1 MLRENCVYL
10 LIILISSSIE
20 LITLN
25 VLLNEFAELKNNRK
39 KIVTN
44 LIIFILLFSICKI
57 IAVSI
62 IAEANWTI
70 KESELWT
77 PIIKSTKVLI
87 SIILIIVFVK
97 INYEMKSIKNLI
109 VSIGYILFLGLLN
122 EGTYAFLIL
131 ICNRLEGMD
140 YLNLSDY
147 WYYTFRYAKLVFLEV
162 NILTN
167 LLLIYIVSITKA
179 LKLKF
184 SLNNTQYKYIFFS
197 IILNLVSAILIFAT
211 IYKTTQSIT
220 NFALDFVIVLI
231 SSSILILNIF
241 FMWLIIRV
249 IKDSNL
255 RAENECIKENIQ
267 LQHQY
272 YLNMQESQMKV
283 KKLYHDMKNHMI
295 CIENLYGKNEY
306 VESINNQLKECNSI
320 FNTNNMI
327 LDIILNDKKRICESK
342 GIDLIANIN
351 FKECNFID
359 SADVCSIFSNM
370 IDNGIEACENIEDNS
385 ITKKI
390 NIKGTIVK
398 SLYIIKC
405 ENPKNNIIKFKSGKI
420 LTNKKDKFLHGI
432 GISSMKNSIEKYN
445 GNLEVNDL
453 NTRFLI
459 NICIPLKLNENNLYI
474 KNA

>member
-1 MLRENCVYL
+1 MLENNFIYA
-10 LIILISSSIE
+10 LIIFISSAIE
-20 LITLN
+20 LTTLS
-25 VLLNEFAELKNNRK
+25 VLLNEFVELKNNK
-39 KIVTN
+39 KNIIN
-44 LIIFILLFSICKI
+44 SLIIFIILTSICEV
-57 IAVSI
+57 IAMSI
-62 IAEANWTI
+62 ILKSNWTI
-70 KESELWT
+70 EEASLWMLVVKFAKSILST
-77 PIIKSTKVLI
+77 TLISIFIKINYKIETKKIVLI
-87 SIILIIVFVK
+87 SI
-97 INYEMKSIKNLI
+97 S
-109 VSIGYILFLGLLN
+109 YILFLGLLN
-122 EGTYAFLIL
+122 EIIYAFLSL
-131 ICNRLEGMD
+131 LCNRLIDMEYG
-140 YLNLSDY
+140 
-147 WYYTFRYAKLVFLEV
+147 WYYTLLYQKLIFLEV
-162 NILTN
+162 NILTK
-167 LLLIYIVSITKA
+167 LLLIYIVTIIKTV
-179 LKLKF
+179 KLKVN
-184 SLNNTQYKYIFFS
+184 LNNKQYKYIFFS
-197 IILNLVSAILIFAT
+197 IILNLLSAILIFAT
-211 IYKTTQSIT
+211 IYKTTQSVT
-220 NFALDFVIVLI
+220 DFALDFVIALI

-249 IKDSNL
+249 SKDSNL
-255 RAENECIKENIQ
+255 RAENKCIKENIQ

-370 IDNGIEACENIEDNS
+370 IDNAIEACENIEDNS
-385 ITKKI
+385 ISKKI

-405 ENPKNNIIKFKSGKI
+405 ENPKNNIIKLKSGKI

-459 NICIPLKLNENNLYI
+459 NICIPLKSDENNLYI

>member
-1 MLRENCVYL
+1 MLENNFIYI
-10 LIILISSSIE
+10 LIILISSAIE
-20 LITLN
+20 LTTLS
-25 VLLNEFAELKNNRK
+25 VLLNEFVELKSNK
-39 KIVTN
+39 KNIIN
-44 LIIFILLFSICKI
+44 SLIICSILTSICEVIAMI
-57 IAVSI
+57 IILKS
-62 IAEANWTI
+62 NWTI
-70 KESELWT
+70 EEASLWMVVVKFAKSIVST
-77 PIIKSTKVLI
+77 TLISIFIKINYKIEIKKIVLI
-87 SIILIIVFVK
+87 SI
-97 INYEMKSIKNLI
+97 S
-109 VSIGYILFLGLLN
+109 YILFLGLLN
-122 EGTYAFLIL
+122 EIIYAFLSL
-131 ICNRLEGMD
+131 LCNRLIDMEYG
-140 YLNLSDY
+140 
-147 WYYTFRYAKLVFLEV
+147 WYYTLRYEKLIFLEV
-162 NILTN
+162 NILTK
-167 LLLIYIVSITKA
+167 LLLIYIVTIIKTV
-179 LKLKF
+179 KLKVN
-184 SLNNTQYKYIFFS
+184 LNNKQYKYIFFS
-197 IILNLVSAILIFAT
+197 IILNLLSAILIFAT

-255 RAENECIKENIQ
+255 RAENKCIKENIQ

-370 IDNGIEACENIEDNS
+370 IDNAIEACENIEDNS
-385 ITKKI
+385 ISKKI

-405 ENPKNNIIKFKSGKI
+405 ENPKNNIIKLKSGKI

-459 NICIPLKLNENNLYI
+459 NICIPLKPDENNLYI

>member
-1 MLRENCVYL
+1 MLESNFIYI
-10 LIILISSSIE
+10 LIILISSAIE
-20 LITLN
+20 LTTLS
-25 VLLNEFAELKNNRK
+25 VLLNEFVELKSNK
-39 KIVTN
+39 KNIIN
-44 LIIFILLFSICKI
+44 SLIICSILTSICEVIAMI
-57 IAVSI
+57 IILKS
-62 IAEANWTI
+62 NWTI
-70 KESELWT
+70 EEASLWMLVVKFAKSIVST
-77 PIIKSTKVLI
+77 TLISIFIKINYKIEIKKIVLI
-87 SIILIIVFVK
+87 SI
-97 INYEMKSIKNLI
+97 S
-109 VSIGYILFLGLLN
+109 YILFLGLLN
-122 EGTYAFLIL
+122 EIIYAFLSL
-131 ICNRLEGMD
+131 LCNRLIDMEYG
-140 YLNLSDY
+140 
-147 WYYTFRYAKLVFLEV
+147 WYYTLRYEKLIFLEV
-162 NILTN
+162 NILTK
-167 LLLIYIVSITKA
+167 LLLIYIVTIIKTV
-179 LKLKF
+179 KLKVN
-184 SLNNTQYKYIFFS
+184 LNNKQYKYIFFS
-197 IILNLVSAILIFAT
+197 IILNLLSAILIFAT
-211 IYKTTQSIT
+211 IYKTTQSVT
-220 NFALDFVIVLI
+220 DFALDFVIALI

-249 IKDSNL
+249 SKDSNL
-255 RAENECIKENIQ
+255 RAENKCIKENIQ

-370 IDNGIEACENIEDNS
+370 IDNAIEACENIEDNS
-385 ITKKI
+385 ISKKI

-405 ENPKNNIIKFKSGKI
+405 ENPKNNIIKLKSGKI

-459 NICIPLKLNENNLYI
+459 NICIPLKPNENNLYI

>member
-1 MLRENCVYL
+1 MLESNFIYI
-10 LIILISSSIE
+10 LIILISSAIE
-20 LITLN
+20 LTTLS
-25 VLLNEFAELKNNRK
+25 VLLNEFVELKSNK
-39 KIVTN
+39 KNIIN
-44 LIIFILLFSICKI
+44 SLIICSILTSICEVIAMI
-57 IAVSI
+57 IILKS
-62 IAEANWTI
+62 NWTI
-70 KESELWT
+70 EEASLWMVVVKFAKSIVST
-77 PIIKSTKVLI
+77 TLISIFIKINYKIDIKKIVLI
-87 SIILIIVFVK
+87 SI
-97 INYEMKSIKNLI
+97 S
-109 VSIGYILFLGLLN
+109 YILFLGLLN
-122 EGTYAFLIL
+122 EIIYAFLSL
-131 ICNRLEGMD
+131 LCNRLIDMEYG
-140 YLNLSDY
+140 
-147 WYYTFRYAKLVFLEV
+147 WYYTLRYEKLIFLEV
-162 NILTN
+162 NILTK
-167 LLLIYIVSITKA
+167 LLLIYIVTIIKTVN
-179 LKLKF
+179 LKVN
-184 SLNNTQYKYIFFS
+184 LNNKQYKYIFFS
-197 IILNLVSAILIFAT
+197 IILNLLSAILIFAT
-211 IYKTTQSIT
+211 IYKTTQSVT
-220 NFALDFVIVLI
+220 DFALDFVIALI

-255 RAENECIKENIQ
+255 RAENKCIKENIQ

-370 IDNGIEACENIEDNS
+370 IDNAIEACENIEDNS
-385 ITKKI
+385 ISKKI

-405 ENPKNNIIKFKSGKI
+405 ENPKNNIIKLKSGKI

>member
-1 MLRENCVYL
+1 MLENNFIYI
-10 LIILISSSIE
+10 LIIFISSAIE
-20 LITLN
+20 LTTLS
-25 VLLNEFAELKNNRK
+25 VLLNEFVELKNNK
-39 KIVTN
+39 KNIIN
-44 LIIFILLFSICKI
+44 SLIICSILTSICEI
-57 IAVSI
+57 IEMI
-62 IAEANWTI
+62 IMLKSNWTI
-70 KESELWT
+70 EEASLWMVVVKFSKSIVST
-77 PIIKSTKVLI
+77 TLISIFIKINYKVEIKKIVLI
-87 SIILIIVFVK
+87 SI
-97 INYEMKSIKNLI
+97 S
-109 VSIGYILFLGLLN
+109 YILFLGLLN
-122 EGTYAFLIL
+122 EIIYAFLSL
-131 ICNRLEGMD
+131 LCNRLIDMEYG
-140 YLNLSDY
+140 
-147 WYYTFRYAKLVFLEV
+147 WYYTLRYEKLIFLEV
-162 NILTN
+162 NILTK
-167 LLLIYIVSITKA
+167 LLLIYIVTIIKTV
-179 LKLKF
+179 KLKVN
-184 SLNNTQYKYIFFS
+184 LNNKQYKYIFFS
-197 IILNLVSAILIFAT
+197 IILNLLSAILIFAT
-211 IYKTTQSIT
+211 IYKTTQSVT
-220 NFALDFVIVLI
+220 DFALDFVIALI

-249 IKDSNL
+249 SKDSNL
-255 RAENECIKENIQ
+255 RAENKCIKENIQ

-306 VESINNQLKECNSI
+306 VESINSQLKECNSI

-370 IDNGIEACENIEDNS
+370 IDNAIEACENIEDNS
-385 ITKKI
+385 ISKKI

-405 ENPKNNIIKFKSGKI
+405 ENPKNNIIKLKSGKI

>member
-1 MLRENCVYL
+1 MVESNFIYI
-10 LIILISSSIE
+10 LIILISSAIE
-20 LITLN
+20 LTTLS
-25 VLLNEFAELKNNRK
+25 VLLNEFVELKSNK
-39 KIVTN
+39 KNIIN
-44 LIIFILLFSICKI
+44 SLIICSILTSICEVIGMI
-57 IAVSI
+57 IILKS
-62 IAEANWTI
+62 NWTI
-70 KESELWT
+70 EEASLWMLVVKFAKSIVST
-77 PIIKSTKVLI
+77 TLISIFIKINYKIDIKKIVLI
-87 SIILIIVFVK
+87 SI
-97 INYEMKSIKNLI
+97 S
-109 VSIGYILFLGLLN
+109 YILFLGLLN
-122 EGTYAFLIL
+122 EIIYAFLSL
-131 ICNRLEGMD
+131 LCNRLIDMEYG
-140 YLNLSDY
+140 
-147 WYYTFRYAKLVFLEV
+147 WYYTLLYQKLIFLEV
-162 NILTN
+162 NILTK
-167 LLLIYIVSITKA
+167 LLLIYIVTVIKTV
-179 LKLKF
+179 KLKVN
-184 SLNNTQYKYIFFS
+184 LNNKQYKYIFFS
-197 IILNLVSAILIFAT
+197 IILNLLSAILIFAT
-211 IYKTTQSIT
+211 IYKTTQSVT
-220 NFALDFVIVLI
+220 DFALDFVIALI

-249 IKDSNL
+249 SKDSNL
-255 RAENECIKENIQ
+255 RAENKCIKENIQ

-370 IDNGIEACENIEDNS
+370 IDNAIEACENIEDNS
-385 ITKKI
+385 ILKKI

-405 ENPKNNIIKFKSGKI
+405 ENPKNNIIKLKSGKI

-459 NICIPLKLNENNLYI
+459 NICIPLKPNENNLYI

>member
-1 MLRENCVYL
+1 MLENNFIYI
-10 LIILISSSIE
+10 LIIFISSAIE
-20 LITLN
+20 LTTLS
-25 VLLNEFAELKNNRK
+25 VLLNEFVELKNNK
-39 KIVTN
+39 KNIIN
-44 LIIFILLFSICKI
+44 SLIIFIILTSICEI
-57 IAVSI
+57 IEMI
-62 IAEANWTI
+62 IMLKSNWTI
-70 KESELWT
+70 EEASLWMVVVKFAKSIVST
-77 PIIKSTKVLI
+77 TLINIFIKINYKVEIKKIVLI
-87 SIILIIVFVK
+87 SI
-97 INYEMKSIKNLI
+97 S
-109 VSIGYILFLGLLN
+109 YILFLGLLN
-122 EGTYAFLIL
+122 EIIYAFLSL
-131 ICNRLEGMD
+131 LCNRLIDMEYG
-140 YLNLSDY
+140 
-147 WYYTFRYAKLVFLEV
+147 WYYTLRYEKLIFLEV
-162 NILTN
+162 NILTK
-167 LLLIYIVSITKA
+167 LLLIYIVTIIKTV
-179 LKLKF
+179 KLKVN
-184 SLNNTQYKYIFFS
+184 LNNKQYKYIFFS
-197 IILNLVSAILIFAT
+197 IILNLLSAILIFAT

-220 NFALDFVIVLI
+220 NFALDFVIALI

-249 IKDSNL
+249 SKDSNL
-255 RAENECIKENIQ
+255 RAENKCIKENIQ

-306 VESINNQLKECNSI
+306 VESINSQLKECNSI

-370 IDNGIEACENIEDNS
+370 IDNAIEACENIEDNS
-385 ITKKI
+385 ISKKI

-405 ENPKNNIIKFKSGKI
+405 ENPKNNIIKLKSGKI

>member
-1 MLRENCVYL
+1 MLENNFIYI
-10 LIILISSSIE
+10 LIILISSAIE
-20 LITLN
+20 LTTLS
-25 VLLNEFAELKNNRK
+25 VLLNEFVELKSNKKNIINSLIICSILTSICEIIAMIIILKSNWTIEEASFWMLVVKFAKSIVSITLISIFIKINYKIEIK
-39 KIVTN
+39 KIV
-44 LIIFILLFSICKI
+44 LII
-57 IAVSI
+57 
-62 IAEANWTI
+62 
-70 KESELWT
+70 
-77 PIIKSTKVLI
+77 I
-87 SIILIIVFVK
+87 S
-97 INYEMKSIKNLI
+97 YR
-109 VSIGYILFLGLLN
+109 LFLGLLN
-122 EGTYAFLIL
+122 EIIYAFLSL
-131 ICNRLEGMD
+131 LCNRLIDMQYG
-140 YLNLSDY
+140 
-147 WYYTFRYAKLVFLEV
+147 WYYTLRYEKLIFLEV
-162 NILTN
+162 NILTK
-167 LLLIYIVSITKA
+167 LLLIYIVTIIKTV
-179 LKLKF
+179 KLKVN
-184 SLNNTQYKYIFFS
+184 LNNKQYKYIFFS
-197 IILNLVSAILIFAT
+197 IILNLLSAILIFAT
-211 IYKTTQSIT
+211 IYKTTQSVT
-220 NFALDFVIVLI
+220 DFALDFVIALI

-249 IKDSNL
+249 SKDSNL
-255 RAENECIKENIQ
+255 RAENKCIKENIQ

-370 IDNGIEACENIEDNS
+370 IDNAIEACENIEDNS
-385 ITKKI
+385 ISKKI

-405 ENPKNNIIKFKSGKI
+405 ENPKNNIIKLKSGKI

>member
-1 MLRENCVYL
+1 MLENNFIYA
-10 LIILISSSIE
+10 LIIFISSAIE
-20 LITLN
+20 LTTLS
-25 VLLNEFAELKNNRK
+25 VLLNEFVELKNNK
-39 KIVTN
+39 KSIIN
-44 LIIFILLFSICKI
+44 SLIIFIILTSICEV
-57 IAVSI
+57 IAMSI
-62 IAEANWTI
+62 ILKSNWTI
-70 KESELWT
+70 EEASLWMLVVKFAKSILST
-77 PIIKSTKVLI
+77 TLISIFIKINYKIETKKIVLI
-87 SIILIIVFVK
+87 SI
-97 INYEMKSIKNLI
+97 S
-109 VSIGYILFLGLLN
+109 YILFLGLLN
-122 EGTYAFLIL
+122 EIIYAFLSL
-131 ICNRLEGMD
+131 LCNRLIDMEYG
-140 YLNLSDY
+140 
-147 WYYTFRYAKLVFLEV
+147 WYYTLRYEKLIFLEV
-162 NILTN
+162 NILTK
-167 LLLIYIVSITKA
+167 LLLIYIVTIIKTV
-179 LKLKF
+179 KLKVN
-184 SLNNTQYKYIFFS
+184 LNNKQYKYIFFS
-197 IILNLVSAILIFAT
+197 IILNLLSAILIFAT
-211 IYKTTQSIT
+211 IYKTTQSVT
-220 NFALDFVIVLI
+220 DFALDFVIALI

-249 IKDSNL
+249 SKDSNL
-255 RAENECIKENIQ
+255 RAENKCIKENIQ

-342 GIDLIANIN
+342 GIDLIADIN

-370 IDNGIEACENIEDNS
+370 IDNAIEACENIEDNGIS
-385 ITKKI
+385 KKI

-405 ENPKNNIIKFKSGKI
+405 ENPKNNIIKLKSGKI

-459 NICIPLKLNENNLYI
+459 NICIPLKPNENNLYI

>member
-1 MLRENCVYL
+1 MLENNFIYI
-10 LIILISSSIE
+10 LIILISSAIE
-20 LITLN
+20 LTTLS
-25 VLLNEFAELKNNRK
+25 VLLNEFVELKSNK
-39 KIVTN
+39 KNIIN
-44 LIIFILLFSICKI
+44 SLIICSILTSICEVIAMI
-57 IAVSI
+57 IILKS
-62 IAEANWTI
+62 NWTI
-70 KESELWT
+70 EEASLWMLVVKFAKSIGST
-77 PIIKSTKVLI
+77 TLISIFIKINYKIEIKKIVLI
-87 SIILIIVFVK
+87 SI
-97 INYEMKSIKNLI
+97 S
-109 VSIGYILFLGLLN
+109 YILFLGLLN
-122 EGTYAFLIL
+122 EIIYAFLSL
-131 ICNRLEGMD
+131 LCNRLIDMEYG
-140 YLNLSDY
+140 
-147 WYYTFRYAKLVFLEV
+147 WYYTLRYEKLIFLEV
-162 NILTN
+162 NILTK
-167 LLLIYIVSITKA
+167 LLLIYIVTIIKTV
-179 LKLKF
+179 KLKVN
-184 SLNNTQYKYIFFS
+184 LNNKQYKYIFFS
-197 IILNLVSAILIFAT
+197 IILNLLSAILIFAT
-211 IYKTTQSIT
+211 IYKTTQSVT
-220 NFALDFVIVLI
+220 DFALDFVIALI

-249 IKDSNL
+249 SKDSNL
-255 RAENECIKENIQ
+255 RAENKCIKENIQ

-370 IDNGIEACENIEDNS
+370 IDNAIEACENIEDNS
-385 ITKKI
+385 ISKKI

-405 ENPKNNIIKFKSGKI
+405 ENPKNNIIKLKSGKI

-459 NICIPLKLNENNLYI
+459 NICIPLKPNENNLYI

>member
-1 MLRENCVYL
+1 MLENNFIYA
-10 LIILISSSIE
+10 LIIFISSAIE
-20 LITLN
+20 LTTLS
-25 VLLNEFAELKNNRK
+25 VLLNEFVELKSNK
-39 KIVTN
+39 KNIIN
-44 LIIFILLFSICKI
+44 SLIIFIILTSICEV
-57 IAVSI
+57 IAMSI
-62 IAEANWTI
+62 ILKSNWTI
-70 KESELWT
+70 EEASLWMLVVKFAKSILST
-77 PIIKSTKVLI
+77 TLISIFIKINYKIEIKKIVLI
-87 SIILIIVFVK
+87 SI
-97 INYEMKSIKNLI
+97 S
-109 VSIGYILFLGLLN
+109 YILFLGLLN
-122 EGTYAFLIL
+122 EIIYAFLSL
-131 ICNRLEGMD
+131 LCNRLIDMEYG
-140 YLNLSDY
+140 
-147 WYYTFRYAKLVFLEV
+147 WYYTLLYQKLIFLEV
-162 NILTN
+162 NILTK
-167 LLLIYIVSITKA
+167 LLLIYIVTIIKTI
-179 LKLKF
+179 KLKVN
-184 SLNNTQYKYIFFS
+184 LNNKQYKYIFFS
-197 IILNLVSAILIFAT
+197 IILNLLSAILIFTT

-220 NFALDFVIVLI
+220 NFALDFVIALI

-249 IKDSNL
+249 SKDSNL
-255 RAENECIKENIQ
+255 RAENKCIKENIQ

-342 GIDLIANIN
+342 GIDLIADIN

-370 IDNGIEACENIEDNS
+370 IDNAIEACENIEDNGIS
-385 ITKKI
+385 KKI

-405 ENPKNNIIKFKSGKI
+405 ENPKNNIIKLKSGKI

>member
-1 MLRENCVYL
+1 MLENNFIYI
-10 LIILISSSIE
+10 LIIFISSAIE
-20 LITLN
+20 LTTLS
-25 VLLNEFAELKNNRK
+25 VLLNEFVELKNNK
-39 KIVTN
+39 KNIIN
-44 LIIFILLFSICKI
+44 SLIIFIILTSICEI
-57 IAVSI
+57 IEMI
-62 IAEANWTI
+62 IMLKSNWTI
-70 KESELWT
+70 EEASLWMVVVKFAKSIVST
-77 PIIKSTKVLI
+77 TLINIFIKINYKVEIKKIVLI
-87 SIILIIVFVK
+87 SI
-97 INYEMKSIKNLI
+97 S
-109 VSIGYILFLGLLN
+109 YILFLGLLN
-122 EGTYAFLIL
+122 EIIYAFLSL
-131 ICNRLEGMD
+131 LCNRLIDMEYG
-140 YLNLSDY
+140 
-147 WYYTFRYAKLVFLEV
+147 WYYTLRYEKLIFLEV
-162 NILTN
+162 NILTK
-167 LLLIYIVSITKA
+167 LLLIYIVTIIKTV
-179 LKLKF
+179 KLKVN
-184 SLNNTQYKYIFFS
+184 LNNKQYKYIFFS
-197 IILNLVSAILIFAT
+197 IILNLLSAILIFAT

-220 NFALDFVIVLI
+220 NFALDFVIALI

-249 IKDSNL
+249 SKDSNL
-255 RAENECIKENIQ
+255 RAENKCIKENIQ

-370 IDNGIEACENIEDNS
+370 IDNAIEACENIEDNS
-385 ITKKI
+385 ISKKI

-405 ENPKNNIIKFKSGKI
+405 ENPKNNIIKLKSGKI

-459 NICIPLKLNENNLYI
+459 NICIPLKSNENNLYI

>member
-1 MLRENCVYL
+1 MLESNFIYI
-10 LIILISSSIE
+10 LIILISSAIE
-20 LITLN
+20 LTTLS
-25 VLLNEFAELKNNRK
+25 VLLNEFVELKSNK
-39 KIVTN
+39 KNIIN
-44 LIIFILLFSICKI
+44 SLIICSILTSICEVIAMI
-57 IAVSI
+57 IILKS
-62 IAEANWTI
+62 NWTI
-70 KESELWT
+70 EEASLWMVVVKFAKSIVST
-77 PIIKSTKVLI
+77 TLISIFIKINYKIEIKKIVLI
-87 SIILIIVFVK
+87 SI
-97 INYEMKSIKNLI
+97 S
-109 VSIGYILFLGLLN
+109 YILFLGLLN
-122 EGTYAFLIL
+122 EIIYAFLSL
-131 ICNRLEGMD
+131 LCNRLIDMEYG
-140 YLNLSDY
+140 
-147 WYYTFRYAKLVFLEV
+147 WYYTLRYEKLIFLEV
-162 NILTN
+162 NILTK
-167 LLLIYIVSITKA
+167 LLLIYIVTIIKTV
-179 LKLKF
+179 KLKVN
-184 SLNNTQYKYIFFS
+184 LNNKQYKYIFFS
-197 IILNLVSAILIFAT
+197 IILNLLSAILIFAT
-211 IYKTTQSIT
+211 IYKTTQSVT
-220 NFALDFVIVLI
+220 DFALDFVIALI

-249 IKDSNL
+249 SKDSNL
-255 RAENECIKENIQ
+255 RAENKCIKENIQ

-370 IDNGIEACENIEDNS
+370 IDNAIEACENIEDNS
-385 ITKKI
+385 ISKKI

-405 ENPKNNIIKFKSGKI
+405 ENPKNNIIKLKSGKI

-459 NICIPLKLNENNLYI
+459 NICIPLKPNENNLYI

>member
-1 MLRENCVYL
+1 MLENNFIYA
-10 LIILISSSIE
+10 LIIFISSAIE
-20 LITLN
+20 LTTLS
-25 VLLNEFAELKNNRK
+25 VLLNEFVELKNNK
-39 KIVTN
+39 KNIIN
-44 LIIFILLFSICKI
+44 SLIIFIILTSICEV
-57 IAVSI
+57 IAMSI
-62 IAEANWTI
+62 ILKSNWTI
-70 KESELWT
+70 EEASLWMLVVKFGKSILST
-77 PIIKSTKVLI
+77 TLISIFIKINYKIEIKKIVLI
-87 SIILIIVFVK
+87 SI
-97 INYEMKSIKNLI
+97 S
-109 VSIGYILFLGLLN
+109 YILFLGLLN
-122 EGTYAFLIL
+122 EIIYAFLSL
-131 ICNRLEGMD
+131 LCNRLIDMEYG
-140 YLNLSDY
+140 
-147 WYYTFRYAKLVFLEV
+147 WYYTLLYQKLIFLEV
-162 NILTN
+162 NILTK
-167 LLLIYIVSITKA
+167 LLLIYIVTIIKTV
-179 LKLKF
+179 KLKVNV
-184 SLNNTQYKYIFFS
+184 NNKQYKYIFFS
-197 IILNLVSAILIFAT
+197 IILNLLSAILIFAT

-220 NFALDFVIVLI
+220 NFALDFVIALI

-249 IKDSNL
+249 SKDSNL
-255 RAENECIKENIQ
+255 RAENKCIKENIQ

-295 CIENLYGKNEY
+295 CIENIYGKNEY

-370 IDNGIEACENIEDNS
+370 IDNAIEACENIEDNS
-385 ITKKI
+385 ISKKI

-405 ENPKNNIIKFKSGKI
+405 ENPKNNIIKLKSGKI

-459 NICIPLKLNENNLYI
+459 NICIPLKSNENNLYI

>member
-1 MLRENCVYL
+1 MLENNFIYI
-10 LIILISSSIE
+10 LIILISSAIE
-20 LITLN
+20 LTTLS
-25 VLLNEFAELKNNRK
+25 VLLNEFVELKSNK
-39 KIVTN
+39 KNIIN
-44 LIIFILLFSICKI
+44 SLIIFSILTSICEI
-57 IAVSI
+57 IEMI
-62 IAEANWTI
+62 IMLKSNWTI
-70 KESELWT
+70 EEASLWMIVVKFAKSIVST
-77 PIIKSTKVLI
+77 TLISIFIKINYKIDIKKIVLI
-87 SIILIIVFVK
+87 SI
-97 INYEMKSIKNLI
+97 S
-109 VSIGYILFLGLLN
+109 YILFLGLLN
-122 EGTYAFLIL
+122 EIIYAFLSL
-131 ICNRLEGMD
+131 LCNRLIDMEYG
-140 YLNLSDY
+140 
-147 WYYTFRYAKLVFLEV
+147 WYYTLRYEKLIFLEV
-162 NILTN
+162 NILTK
-167 LLLIYIVSITKA
+167 LLLIYIVTIIKTV
-179 LKLKF
+179 KLKVN
-184 SLNNTQYKYIFFS
+184 LNNKQYKYIFFS
-197 IILNLVSAILIFAT
+197 IILNLLSAILIFAT
-211 IYKTTQSIT
+211 IYKTTQSVT
-220 NFALDFVIVLI
+220 DFALDFVIALI

-249 IKDSNL
+249 SKDSNL
-255 RAENECIKENIQ
+255 RAENKCIKENIQ

-370 IDNGIEACENIEDNS
+370 IDNAIEACENIEDNS
-385 ITKKI
+385 ISKKI

-405 ENPKNNIIKFKSGKI
+405 ENPKNNIIKLKSGKI

>member
-1 MLRENCVYL
+1 MLENNFIYI
-10 LIILISSSIE
+10 LIIFISSAIE
-20 LITLN
+20 LTTLS
-25 VLLNEFAELKNNRK
+25 VLLNEFVELKSNK
-39 KIVTN
+39 KNIIN
-44 LIIFILLFSICKI
+44 SLIICSILTSICEI
-57 IAVSI
+57 IEMI
-62 IAEANWTI
+62 IMLKSNWTI
-70 KESELWT
+70 EEASLWMVVVKFAKSIVST
-77 PIIKSTKVLI
+77 TLISIFIKFNYKIEIKKIVLI
-87 SIILIIVFVK
+87 SI
-97 INYEMKSIKNLI
+97 S
-109 VSIGYILFLGLLN
+109 YILFLGLLN
-122 EGTYAFLIL
+122 EIIYAFLSL
-131 ICNRLEGMD
+131 LCNRLIDMEYG
-140 YLNLSDY
+140 
-147 WYYTFRYAKLVFLEV
+147 WYYTLRYEKLIFLEV
-162 NILTN
+162 NILTK
-167 LLLIYIVSITKA
+167 LLLIYIVTIIKTV
-179 LKLKF
+179 KLKVN
-184 SLNNTQYKYIFFS
+184 LNNKQYKYIFFS
-197 IILNLVSAILIFAT
+197 IILNLLSAILIFAT
-211 IYKTTQSIT
+211 IYKTTQSVT
-220 NFALDFVIVLI
+220 DFALDFVIALI

-249 IKDSNL
+249 SKDSNL
-255 RAENECIKENIQ
+255 RAENKCIKENIQ

-351 FKECNFID
+351 FEECNFID

-370 IDNGIEACENIEDNS
+370 IDNAIEACENIEDNS
-385 ITKKI
+385 ISKKI

-405 ENPKNNIIKFKSGKI
+405 ENPKNNIIKLKSGKI

>member
-1 MLRENCVYL
+1 MLENNFIYA
-10 LIILISSSIE
+10 LIIFISSAIE
-20 LITLN
+20 LTTLS
-25 VLLNEFAELKNNRK
+25 VLLNEFVELKNNK
-39 KIVTN
+39 KNIIN
-44 LIIFILLFSICKI
+44 SLIIFIILTSICEV
-57 IAVSI
+57 IAMSI
-62 IAEANWTI
+62 ILKSNWTI
-70 KESELWT
+70 EEASLWMLVVKFAKSILST
-77 PIIKSTKVLI
+77 TLISIFIKINYKIEIKKIVLI
-87 SIILIIVFVK
+87 SI
-97 INYEMKSIKNLI
+97 S
-109 VSIGYILFLGLLN
+109 YILFLGLLN
-122 EGTYAFLIL
+122 EIIYAFLSL
-131 ICNRLEGMD
+131 LCNRLIDMEYG
-140 YLNLSDY
+140 
-147 WYYTFRYAKLVFLEV
+147 WYYTLLYQKLIFLEV
-162 NILTN
+162 NILTK
-167 LLLIYIVSITKA
+167 LLLIYIVTIIKTV
-179 LKLKF
+179 KLKVNV
-184 SLNNTQYKYIFFS
+184 NNKQYKYIFFS
-197 IILNLVSAILIFAT
+197 IILNLLSAILIFAT

-220 NFALDFVIVLI
+220 NFALDFVIALI

-249 IKDSNL
+249 SKDSNL
-255 RAENECIKENIQ
+255 RAENKCIKENIQ

-359 SADVCSIFSNM
+359 SADVCSIFLNM
-370 IDNGIEACENIEDNS
+370 IDNAIEACENIEDNS
-385 ITKKI
+385 ISKKI

-405 ENPKNNIIKFKSGKI
+405 ENPKNNIIKLKSGKI

-445 GNLEVNDL
+445 GNLEVDDL

-459 NICIPLKLNENNLYI
+459 NICIPLKSNENNLYI

>member
-1 MLRENCVYL
+1 MLESNFIYI
-10 LIILISSSIE
+10 LIILISSAIE
-20 LITLN
+20 LTTLS
-25 VLLNEFAELKNNRK
+25 VLLNEFVELKSNK
-39 KIVTN
+39 KNIIN
-44 LIIFILLFSICKI
+44 SLIICSILTSICEVIAMI
-57 IAVSI
+57 IILKS
-62 IAEANWTI
+62 NWTI
-70 KESELWT
+70 EEASFWMVVVKFAKSIVSTTL
-77 PIIKSTKVLI
+77 ISIFIKINYKIEIKKIVLI
-87 SIILIIVFVK
+87 SI
-97 INYEMKSIKNLI
+97 S
-109 VSIGYILFLGLLN
+109 YILFLGLLN
-122 EGTYAFLIL
+122 EIIYAFLSL
-131 ICNRLEGMD
+131 LCNRLIDMEYG
-140 YLNLSDY
+140 
-147 WYYTFRYAKLVFLEV
+147 WYYTLRYEKLIFLEV
-162 NILTN
+162 NIITK
-167 LLLIYIVSITKA
+167 LLLIYIVTIIKTV
-179 LKLKF
+179 KLKVN
-184 SLNNTQYKYIFFS
+184 LNNKQYKYIFFS
-197 IILNLVSAILIFAT
+197 IILNLLSAILIFAT
-211 IYKTTQSIT
+211 IYKTTQSVT
-220 NFALDFVIVLI
+220 DFALDFVIALI

-249 IKDSNL
+249 SKDSNL
-255 RAENECIKENIQ
+255 RAENKCIKENIQ

-306 VESINNQLKECNSI
+306 VESINRQLKECNSI

-370 IDNGIEACENIEDNS
+370 IDNAIEACENIEDNS
-385 ITKKI
+385 ISKKI

-405 ENPKNNIIKFKSGKI
+405 ENPKNNIIKLKSGKI

-459 NICIPLKLNENNLYI
+459 NICIPLKSNENNLYI

>member
-1 MLRENCVYL
+1 MLENNFIYA
-10 LIILISSSIE
+10 LIIFISSAIE
-20 LITLN
+20 LTTLSI
-25 VLLNEFAELKNNRK
+25 LLNEFVELKSNK
-39 KIVTN
+39 KNIIN
-44 LIIFILLFSICKI
+44 SLIICSILTSICEI
-57 IAVSI
+57 IAMI
-62 IAEANWTI
+62 IILKSNWTI
-70 KESELWT
+70 EEASFWMLVVKFAKSIVSTTL
-77 PIIKSTKVLI
+77 ISIFIKINYKIDIKKIVLI
-87 SIILIIVFVK
+87 SI
-97 INYEMKSIKNLI
+97 S
-109 VSIGYILFLGLLN
+109 YILFLGLFN
-122 EGTYAFLIL
+122 EIIYAFLSL
-131 ICNRLEGMD
+131 LCNRLIDMEYG
-140 YLNLSDY
+140 
-147 WYYTFRYAKLVFLEV
+147 WYYTLRYEKLIFLEV
-162 NILTN
+162 NILTK
-167 LLLIYIVSITKA
+167 LLLIYIVTIIKTV
-179 LKLKF
+179 KLKVN
-184 SLNNTQYKYIFFS
+184 LNNKQYKYIFFS
-197 IILNLVSAILIFAT
+197 IILNLLSAILIFAT
-211 IYKTTQSIT
+211 IYKTTQSVT
-220 NFALDFVIVLI
+220 DFALDFVIALI

-249 IKDSNL
+249 SKDSNL
-255 RAENECIKENIQ
+255 RAENKCIKENIQ

-295 CIENLYGKNEY
+295 CIENLYDKNEY

-370 IDNGIEACENIEDNS
+370 IDNAIEACENIEDNS
-385 ITKKI
+385 ISKKI

-405 ENPKNNIIKFKSGKI
+405 ENPKNNIIKLKSGKI

-459 NICIPLKLNENNLYI
+459 NICIPLKTNENNLYI

>member
-1 MLRENCVYL
+1 MLENNFIYI
-10 LIILISSSIE
+10 LIILISSAIE
-20 LITLN
+20 LTTLS
-25 VLLNEFAELKNNRK
+25 VLLNEFVELKSNK
-39 KIVTN
+39 KNIIN
-44 LIIFILLFSICKI
+44 SLIIFIIITSICEVIAMI
-57 IAVSI
+57 IILKS
-62 IAEANWTI
+62 NWTI
-70 KESELWT
+70 EEASLWMLVVKFVKSIVST
-77 PIIKSTKVLI
+77 TLISIFIKINYKIEIKKIVLI
-87 SIILIIVFVK
+87 SI
-97 INYEMKSIKNLI
+97 S
-109 VSIGYILFLGLLN
+109 YILFLGLLN
-122 EGTYAFLIL
+122 EIIYAFLSL
-131 ICNRLEGMD
+131 LCNRLIDMEYG
-140 YLNLSDY
+140 
-147 WYYTFRYAKLVFLEV
+147 WYYTLLYQKLIFLEV
-162 NILTN
+162 NILTK
-167 LLLIYIVSITKA
+167 LLLIYIVTVIKTV
-179 LKLKF
+179 KLKVN
-184 SLNNTQYKYIFFS
+184 LNNKQYKYIFFS
-197 IILNLVSAILIFAT
+197 IILNLLSAILIFAT
-211 IYKTTQSIT
+211 IYKTTQSVT
-220 NFALDFVIVLI
+220 DFALDFVIALI

-249 IKDSNL
+249 SKDSNL
-255 RAENECIKENIQ
+255 RAENKCIKENIQ

-370 IDNGIEACENIEDNS
+370 IDNAIEACENIEDNS
-385 ITKKI
+385 ISKKI

-405 ENPKNNIIKFKSGKI
+405 ENPKNNIIKLKSGKI

-459 NICIPLKLNENNLYI
+459 NICIPLKPNENNLYI

>member
-25 VLLNEFAELKNNRK
+25 VLLNEFVELKNNK
-39 KIVTN
+39 KNIIN
-44 LIIFILLFSICKI
+44 SLIIFIILTSICEV
-57 IAVSI
+57 IAMSI
-62 IAEANWTI
+62 ILKSNWTI
-70 KESELWT
+70 EEASLWMLVVKFGKSILST
-77 PIIKSTKVLI
+77 TLISIFIKINYKIEIKKIVLI
-87 SIILIIVFVK
+87 SI
-97 INYEMKSIKNLI
+97 S
-109 VSIGYILFLGLLN
+109 YILFLGLLN
-122 EGTYAFLIL
+122 EIIYAFLSL
-131 ICNRLEGMD
+131 LCNRLIDMEYG
-140 YLNLSDY
+140 
-147 WYYTFRYAKLVFLEV
+147 WYYTLLYQKLIFLEV
-162 NILTN
+162 NILTK
-167 LLLIYIVSITKA
+167 LLLIYIVTIIKTV
-179 LKLKF
+179 KLKVNV
-184 SLNNTQYKYIFFS
+184 NNKQYKYIFFS
-197 IILNLVSAILIFAT
+197 IILNLLSAILIFAT

-220 NFALDFVIVLI
+220 NFALDFVIALI

-249 IKDSNL
+249 SKDSNL
-255 RAENECIKENIQ
+255 RAENKCIKENIQ

-295 CIENLYGKNEY
+295 CIENIYGKNEY

-370 IDNGIEACENIEDNS
+370 IDNAIEACENIEDNS
-385 ITKKI
+385 ISKKI

-405 ENPKNNIIKFKSGKI
+405 ENPKNNIIKLKSGKI

-459 NICIPLKLNENNLYI
+459 NICIPLKSNENNLYI

>member
-1 MLRENCVYL
+1 MLESNFIYI
-10 LIILISSSIE
+10 LIILISSAIE
-20 LITLN
+20 LTTLS
-25 VLLNEFAELKNNRK
+25 VLLNEFVELKSNK
-39 KIVTN
+39 KNIIN
-44 LIIFILLFSICKI
+44 SLIICSILTSICEVIAMI
-57 IAVSI
+57 IILKS
-62 IAEANWTI
+62 NWTI
-70 KESELWT
+70 EEASLWMLVVKFAKSIVST
-77 PIIKSTKVLI
+77 TLISIFIKINYKIEIKKIVLI
-87 SIILIIVFVK
+87 SI
-97 INYEMKSIKNLI
+97 S
-109 VSIGYILFLGLLN
+109 YILFLGLLN
-122 EGTYAFLIL
+122 EIIYAFLSL
-131 ICNRLEGMD
+131 LCNRLIDMEYG
-140 YLNLSDY
+140 
-147 WYYTFRYAKLVFLEV
+147 WYYTLRYEKLIFLEV
-162 NILTN
+162 NIITK
-167 LLLIYIVSITKA
+167 LLLIYIVTIIKTVN
-179 LKLKF
+179 LKVN
-184 SLNNTQYKYIFFS
+184 LNNKQYKYIFFS
-197 IILNLVSAILIFAT
+197 IILNLLSAILIFAT
-211 IYKTTQSIT
+211 IYKTTQSVT
-220 NFALDFVIVLI
+220 DFALDFVIALI

-249 IKDSNL
+249 SKDSNL
-255 RAENECIKENIQ
+255 RAENKCIKENIQ

-370 IDNGIEACENIEDNS
+370 IDNAIEACENIEDDS
-385 ITKKI
+385 ISKKI

-405 ENPKNNIIKFKSGKI
+405 ENPKNNIIKLKSGKI

-459 NICIPLKLNENNLYI
+459 NICIPLKPNENNLYI

>member
-1 MLRENCVYL
+1 MLENNFIYI
-10 LIILISSSIE
+10 LIIFISSAIE
-20 LITLN
+20 LTTLS
-25 VLLNEFAELKNNRK
+25 VLLNEFVELKSNK
-39 KIVTN
+39 KNIIN
-44 LIIFILLFSICKI
+44 SLIICSILTSICEI
-57 IAVSI
+57 IAMI
-62 IAEANWTI
+62 IILKSNWTI
-70 KESELWT
+70 EESSFWMLVVKFAKSIVST
-77 PIIKSTKVLI
+77 TLISIFIKINYKIEIKKIVLI
-87 SIILIIVFVK
+87 SI
-97 INYEMKSIKNLI
+97 S
-109 VSIGYILFLGLLN
+109 YILFLGLLN
-122 EGTYAFLIL
+122 EIIYAFLSL
-131 ICNRLEGMD
+131 LCNRLIDMQYG
-140 YLNLSDY
+140 
-147 WYYTFRYAKLVFLEV
+147 WYYTLRYEKLIFLEV
-162 NILTN
+162 NILTK
-167 LLLIYIVSITKA
+167 LLLIYIVTIIKTV
-179 LKLKF
+179 KLKVN
-184 SLNNTQYKYIFFS
+184 LNNKQYKYIFFS
-197 IILNLVSAILIFAT
+197 IILNLLSAILIFAT
-211 IYKTTQSIT
+211 IYKTTQSVT
-220 NFALDFVIVLI
+220 DFALDFVIALI

-249 IKDSNL
+249 SKDSNL
-255 RAENECIKENIQ
+255 RAENKCIKENIQ

-370 IDNGIEACENIEDNS
+370 IDNAIEACENIEDNS
-385 ITKKI
+385 ISKKI

-405 ENPKNNIIKFKSGKI
+405 ENPKNNIIKLKSGKI

>member
-1 MLRENCVYL
+1 MLENNFIYA
-10 LIILISSSIE
+10 LIIFISSAIE
-20 LITLN
+20 LTTLS
-25 VLLNEFAELKNNRK
+25 VLLNEFVELKNNK
-39 KIVTN
+39 KNIIN
-44 LIIFILLFSICKI
+44 SLIIFIILTSICEV
-57 IAVSI
+57 IAMSI
-62 IAEANWTI
+62 ILKSNWTI
-70 KESELWT
+70 EEASLWMLVVKFAKSILST
-77 PIIKSTKVLI
+77 TLISIFIKINYKIEIKKIVLI
-87 SIILIIVFVK
+87 SI
-97 INYEMKSIKNLI
+97 S
-109 VSIGYILFLGLLN
+109 YILFLGLLN
-122 EGTYAFLIL
+122 EIIYAFLSL
-131 ICNRLEGMD
+131 LCNRLIDMEYG
-140 YLNLSDY
+140 
-147 WYYTFRYAKLVFLEV
+147 WYYTLLYQKLIFLEV
-162 NILTN
+162 NILTK
-167 LLLIYIVSITKA
+167 LLLIYIVTIIKTV
-179 LKLKF
+179 KLKVNV
-184 SLNNTQYKYIFFS
+184 NNKQYKYIFFS
-197 IILNLVSAILIFAT
+197 IILNLLSAILIFAT

-220 NFALDFVIVLI
+220 NFALDFVIALI

-249 IKDSNL
+249 SKDSNL
-255 RAENECIKENIQ
+255 RAENKCIKENIQ

-370 IDNGIEACENIEDNS
+370 IDNAIEACENIEDNS
-385 ITKKI
+385 ISKKI

-405 ENPKNNIIKFKSGKI
+405 ENPKNNIIKLKSGKI

-459 NICIPLKLNENNLYI
+459 NICIPLNSNENNLYI

>member
-1 MLRENCVYL
+1 MLENNFIYI
-10 LIILISSSIE
+10 LIIFISSAIE
-20 LITLN
+20 LTTLS
-25 VLLNEFAELKNNRK
+25 VLLNEFVELKSNK
-39 KIVTN
+39 KNIIN
-44 LIIFILLFSICKI
+44 SLIICSILTSICEI
-57 IAVSI
+57 IAMI
-62 IAEANWTI
+62 IILKSNWTI
-70 KESELWT
+70 EEASLWMLVVKFAKSIVST
-77 PIIKSTKVLI
+77 TLISIFIKINYKIEIKKIVLI
-87 SIILIIVFVK
+87 SI
-97 INYEMKSIKNLI
+97 S
-109 VSIGYILFLGLLN
+109 YILFLGLLN
-122 EGTYAFLIL
+122 EIIYAFLSL
-131 ICNRLEGMD
+131 LCNRLIDMQYG
-140 YLNLSDY
+140 
-147 WYYTFRYAKLVFLEV
+147 WYYTLRYEKLIFLEV
-162 NILTN
+162 NILTK
-167 LLLIYIVSITKA
+167 LLLIYIVTIIKTV
-179 LKLKF
+179 KLKVN
-184 SLNNTQYKYIFFS
+184 LNNKQYKYIFFS
-197 IILNLVSAILIFAT
+197 IILNLLSAILIFAT
-211 IYKTTQSIT
+211 IYKTTQSVT
-220 NFALDFVIVLI
+220 DFALDFVIALI

-249 IKDSNL
+249 SKDSNL
-255 RAENECIKENIQ
+255 RAENKCIKENIQ

-370 IDNGIEACENIEDNS
+370 IDNAIEACENIEDNS
-385 ITKKI
+385 ISKKI

-405 ENPKNNIIKFKSGKI
+405 ENPKNNIIKLKSGKI

>member
-1 MLRENCVYL
+1 MLENNFIYA
-10 LIILISSSIE
+10 LIIFISSAIE
-20 LITLN
+20 LTTLS
-25 VLLNEFAELKNNRK
+25 VLLNEFVELKSNK
-39 KIVTN
+39 KNIIN
-44 LIIFILLFSICKI
+44 SLIIFIILTSICEV
-57 IAVSI
+57 IAMSI
-62 IAEANWTI
+62 ILKSNWTI
-70 KESELWT
+70 EEASLWMLVVKFAKSILST
-77 PIIKSTKVLI
+77 TLISIFIKINYKIEIKKIVLI
-87 SIILIIVFVK
+87 SI
-97 INYEMKSIKNLI
+97 S
-109 VSIGYILFLGLLN
+109 YILFLGLLN
-122 EGTYAFLIL
+122 EIIYAFLSL
-131 ICNRLEGMD
+131 LCNRLIDMEYG
-140 YLNLSDY
+140 
-147 WYYTFRYAKLVFLEV
+147 WYYTLLYQKLIFLEV
-162 NILTN
+162 NILTK
-167 LLLIYIVSITKA
+167 LLLIYIVTIIKTI
-179 LKLKF
+179 KLKVN
-184 SLNNTQYKYIFFS
+184 LNNKQYKYIFFS
-197 IILNLVSAILIFAT
+197 IILNLLSAILIFAT

-220 NFALDFVIVLI
+220 NFALDFVIALI

-249 IKDSNL
+249 SKDSNL
-255 RAENECIKENIQ
+255 RAENKCIKENIQ

-342 GIDLIANIN
+342 GIDLIADIN

-370 IDNGIEACENIEDNS
+370 IDNAIEACENIEDNGIS
-385 ITKKI
+385 KKI

-405 ENPKNNIIKFKSGKI
+405 ENPKNNIFKLKSGKI

-459 NICIPLKLNENNLYI
+459 NICIPLKPNENNLYI

>member
-1 MLRENCVYL
+1 MLENNFIYI
-10 LIILISSSIE
+10 LIILISSAIE
-20 LITLN
+20 LTTLS
-25 VLLNEFAELKNNRK
+25 VLLNEFVELKSNK
-39 KIVTN
+39 KNIIN
-44 LIIFILLFSICKI
+44 SLIICSILTSICEVIAMI
-57 IAVSI
+57 IILKS
-62 IAEANWTI
+62 NWTI
-70 KESELWT
+70 EEASLWMLVVKFAKSIVST
-77 PIIKSTKVLI
+77 TLISIFIKINYKIEIKKIVLI
-87 SIILIIVFVK
+87 SI
-97 INYEMKSIKNLI
+97 S
-109 VSIGYILFLGLLN
+109 YILFLGLLN
-122 EGTYAFLIL
+122 EIIYAFLSL
-131 ICNRLEGMD
+131 LCNRLIDMEYG
-140 YLNLSDY
+140 
-147 WYYTFRYAKLVFLEV
+147 WYYTLRYEKLIFLEV
-162 NILTN
+162 NILTK
-167 LLLIYIVSITKA
+167 LLLIYIVTIIKTV
-179 LKLKF
+179 KLKVN
-184 SLNNTQYKYIFFS
+184 LNNKQYKYIFFS
-197 IILNLVSAILIFAT
+197 IILNLLSAILIFAT
-211 IYKTTQSIT
+211 IYKTTQSVT
-220 NFALDFVIVLI
+220 DFALDFVIALI

-249 IKDSNL
+249 SKDSNL
-255 RAENECIKENIQ
+255 RAENKCIKENIQ

-370 IDNGIEACENIEDNS
+370 IDNAIEACENIEDNS
-385 ITKKI
+385 ISKKI

-405 ENPKNNIIKFKSGKI
+405 ENPKNNIIKLKSGKI

-459 NICIPLKLNENNLYI
+459 NICIPLKSNENNLYI

>member
-1 MLRENCVYL
+1 MLESNFIYI
-10 LIILISSSIE
+10 LIILISSAIE
-20 LITLN
+20 LTTLS
-25 VLLNEFAELKNNRK
+25 VLLNEFVELKSNK
-39 KIVTN
+39 KNIIN
-44 LIIFILLFSICKI
+44 SLIICSILTSICEVIAMI
-57 IAVSI
+57 IILKS
-62 IAEANWTI
+62 NWTI
-70 KESELWT
+70 EEASLWMVVVKFAKSIVST
-77 PIIKSTKVLI
+77 TLISIFIKINYKIEIKKIVLI
-87 SIILIIVFVK
+87 SI
-97 INYEMKSIKNLI
+97 S
-109 VSIGYILFLGLLN
+109 YILFLGLLN
-122 EGTYAFLIL
+122 EIIYAFLSL
-131 ICNRLEGMD
+131 LCNRLIDMEYG
-140 YLNLSDY
+140 
-147 WYYTFRYAKLVFLEV
+147 WYYTLRYEKLIFLEV
-162 NILTN
+162 NILTK
-167 LLLIYIVSITKA
+167 LLLIYIVTIIKTV
-179 LKLKF
+179 KLKVN
-184 SLNNTQYKYIFFS
+184 LNNKQYKYIFFS
-197 IILNLVSAILIFAT
+197 IILNLLSAILIFAT
-211 IYKTTQSIT
+211 IYKTTQSVT
-220 NFALDFVIVLI
+220 DFALDFVIALI

-249 IKDSNL
+249 SKDSNL
-255 RAENECIKENIQ
+255 RAENKCIKENIQ

-370 IDNGIEACENIEDNS
+370 IDNAIEACENIEDNS
-385 ITKKI
+385 ISKKI

-405 ENPKNNIIKFKSGKI
+405 ENPKNNIIKLKSGKI

>member
-1 MLRENCVYL
+1 MLESNFIYI
-10 LIILISSSIE
+10 LIILISSAIE
-20 LITLN
+20 LTTLS
-25 VLLNEFAELKNNRK
+25 VLLNEFVELKSNK
-39 KIVTN
+39 KNIIN
-44 LIIFILLFSICKI
+44 SLIICSILTSICEVIAMI
-57 IAVSI
+57 IILKS
-62 IAEANWTI
+62 NWTI
-70 KESELWT
+70 EEASFWMVVVKFAKSIVSTTL
-77 PIIKSTKVLI
+77 ISIFIKINYKIEIKKIVLI
-87 SIILIIVFVK
+87 SI
-97 INYEMKSIKNLI
+97 S
-109 VSIGYILFLGLLN
+109 YILFLGLLN
-122 EGTYAFLIL
+122 EIIYAFLSL
-131 ICNRLEGMD
+131 LCNRLIDMEYG
-140 YLNLSDY
+140 
-147 WYYTFRYAKLVFLEV
+147 WYYTLRYEKLIFLEV
-162 NILTN
+162 NIITK
-167 LLLIYIVSITKA
+167 LLLIYIVTIIKTV
-179 LKLKF
+179 KLKVN
-184 SLNNTQYKYIFFS
+184 LNNKQYKYISFS
-197 IILNLVSAILIFAT
+197 IILNLLSAILIFAT
-211 IYKTTQSIT
+211 IYKTTQSVT
-220 NFALDFVIVLI
+220 DFALDFVIALI

-249 IKDSNL
+249 SKDSNL
-255 RAENECIKENIQ
+255 RAENKCIKENIQ

-370 IDNGIEACENIEDNS
+370 IDNAIEACENIEDNS
-385 ITKKI
+385 ISKKI

-405 ENPKNNIIKFKSGKI
+405 ENPKNNIIKLKSGKI

-459 NICIPLKLNENNLYI
+459 NICIPLKSNENNLYI

>member
-1 MLRENCVYL
+1 MLESNFIYI
-10 LIILISSSIE
+10 LIILISSAIE
-20 LITLN
+20 LTTLS
-25 VLLNEFAELKNNRK
+25 VLLNEFVELKSNK
-39 KIVTN
+39 KNIIN
-44 LIIFILLFSICKI
+44 SLIICSILTSICEVIAMI
-57 IAVSI
+57 IILKS
-62 IAEANWTI
+62 NWTI
-70 KESELWT
+70 EEASLWMVVVKFAKSIVST
-77 PIIKSTKVLI
+77 TLISIFIKINYKIEIKKIVLI
-87 SIILIIVFVK
+87 SI
-97 INYEMKSIKNLI
+97 S
-109 VSIGYILFLGLLN
+109 YILFLGLLN
-122 EGTYAFLIL
+122 EIIYAFLSL
-131 ICNRLEGMD
+131 LCNRLIDMEYG
-140 YLNLSDY
+140 
-147 WYYTFRYAKLVFLEV
+147 WYYTLRYEKLIFLEV
-162 NILTN
+162 NILTK
-167 LLLIYIVSITKA
+167 LLLIYIVTIIKTV
-179 LKLKF
+179 KLKVN
-184 SLNNTQYKYIFFS
+184 LNNKQYKYIFFS
-197 IILNLVSAILIFAT
+197 IILNLLSAILIFAT
-211 IYKTTQSIT
+211 IYKTTQSVT
-220 NFALDFVIVLI
+220 DFALDFVIALI

-249 IKDSNL
+249 SKDSNL
-255 RAENECIKENIQ
+255 RAENKCIKENIQ

-370 IDNGIEACENIEDNS
+370 IDNAIEACENIEDNS
-385 ITKKI
+385 ISKKI

-405 ENPKNNIIKFKSGKI
+405 ENPKNNIIKLKSGKI

-459 NICIPLKLNENNLYI
+459 NICIPLKPDENNLYI